1 MNAVYFMNLPY
12 EKINNSL
19 PFTPQ
24 ASFQNSPGTGLT
36 QNAQLRCIC
45 HCILFAS
52 TPCLYCIF
60 YSLNFQRF
68 RRWKYFAL
76 FISQTFL
83 LYIFYF
89 QFIIKGIYR
98 LINHTNLIFTFCIF
112 IAQHTMNISDNTQY
126 FIYSR
131 LRQMHIIYNSTLCK

>member
-19 PFTPQ
+19 PFTPRPPFKT
-24 ASFQNSPGTGLT
+24 APGQDLHKMHSM
-36 QNAQLRCIC
+36 RCIC

-68 RRWKYFAL
+68 RKWKCFAL
-76 FISQTFL
+76 FI
-83 LYIFYF
+83 Y
-89 QFIIKGIYR
+89 
-98 LINHTNLIFTFCIF
+98 
-112 IAQHTMNISDNTQY
+112 
-126 FIYSR
+126 
-131 LRQMHIIYNSTLCK
+131 